1 MTNESGVGHE
11 VALTSG
17 ATGPVVGFIG
27 LGRMGAPMATNI
39 ARGGF
44 PVVLHNRRQEVADA
58 LAEHITGLVPDGGLL
73 SVAATPREVAQRAE
87 IVITMLSDE
96 AALFS
101 VFEGPEGVLA
111 GLRPGA
117 IAVDMGTTGP
127 GGIER
132 LAPLVAATGATLM
145 DAPVSGSTSIATAGA
160 LTVMVGG
167 THEDKERVT
176 PILEMMAT
184 SIYHL
189 GPLGAGSVVK
199 LAVNNIIYALGN
211 AVAESLVLA
220 ERSGLDRAKVYEVFE
235 NSAVSAPMVRYR
247 HDAYLD
253 PEATPPALAMHLA
266 HKDLVLIAELAE
278 RVGMPMRQSDLNRS
292 MIADA
297 MAAGLVEQDM
307 ADVAVHLR
315 MLADGR

>member
-1 MTNESGVGHE
+1 MTNADGTDQD
-11 VALTSG
+11 AA
-17 ATGPVVGFIG
+17 ATRAAADLVIGFIG
-27 LGRMGAPMATNI
+27 LGRMGAPMATNV

-44 PVVLHNRRQEVADA
+44 PVVLHNRRREVADA
-58 LAEHITGLVPDGGLL
+58 LAGTIAALAPSGGRA
-73 SVAATPREVAQRAE
+73 SVAATPREVARQADV
-87 IVITMLSDE
+87 VITMLADE

-111 GLRPGA
+111 GLRTGT
-117 IAVDMGTTGP
+117 IVVDMGTTGP

-145 DAPVSGSTSIATAGA
+145 DAPVSGSTSIATAGS
-160 LTVMVGG
+160 LTLMVGG
-167 THEDKERVT
+167 GAEDLARIQPV
-176 PILEMMAT
+176 LETMAT

-189 GPLGAGSVVK
+189 GPIGAGSVVK
-199 LAVNNIIYALGN
+199 LAVNNIIFALGN

-220 ERSGLDRAKVYEVFE
+220 ERAGLDRAKVYEVFE

-253 PEATPPALAMHLA
+253 PERTPPALAMHLA
-266 HKDLVLIAELAE
+266 HKDLELIAELAE

-297 MAAGLVEQDM
+297 MAAGFVEQDM

-315 MLADGR
+315 LLAGGH